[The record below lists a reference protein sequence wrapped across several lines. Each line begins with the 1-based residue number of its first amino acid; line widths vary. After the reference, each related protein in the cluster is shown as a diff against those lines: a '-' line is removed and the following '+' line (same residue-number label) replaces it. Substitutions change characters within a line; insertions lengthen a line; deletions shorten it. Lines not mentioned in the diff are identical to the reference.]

1 MIIDIIYDEISQPDT
16 PENKCKSCG
25 FRFGGI
31 DKFLNDEFIDDD
43 L

>member
-16 PENKCKSCG
+16 HENICKSCG
-25 FRFGGI
+25 FKFGGI
-31 DKFLNDEFIDDD
+31 VKYLNDEFIDDD